1 MSELKNKE
9 ITEVLSEI
17 QKNIFP
23 LKTVKSILAGE
34 DLDESHLS
42 IINRNKLNIKKF
54 LEELKT
60 VEYSV
65 IENEE
70 VDLFPEQSYREGELK
85 THYYRHENVFLFYI
99 EDYNMISTIKIK
111 YDENTTIVLDGV
123 GIFFHIKHKDNLN
136 NLYASD
142 SSIVVQSDGV
152 IRKINKHGLK
162 TIVSKK
168 ECLDSANAI
177 QSFLNKKEYSWVK
190 FPIKQER
197 KGVASESFV
206 LTGNK
211 SLKKIVVYEY
221 ENEELYQKLCDHN
234 TMFYSLEAGVYIN
247 KHLEMTDFFEKL
259 KLNEKLEMNKKW
271 TDPKQIEIFKKV
283 FSTYLNLYDFRIR
296 NETYFIIGKKG
307 IFEEFELNMEN
318 IKESLELELRV

>member
-9 ITEVLSEI
+9 IKGVLSEI
-17 QKNIFP
+17 QQNIFP
-23 LKTVKSILAGE
+23 LKIVKSILAGKSLE
-34 DLDESHLS
+34 ESHFS
-42 IINRNKLNIKKF
+42 IINKNKLNLKKL
-54 LEELKT
+54 LEKLKT
-60 VEYSV
+60 VKYPV
-65 IENEE
+65 TENEE
-70 VDLFPEQSYREGELK
+70 IDLFPEQSFRTGELK

-99 EDYNMISTIKIK
+99 KDYNMISTIKIK

-123 GIFFHIKHKDNLN
+123 GLFFHIKHKGNFY

-142 SSIVVQSDGV
+142 SSIVVQSNGV
-152 IRKINKHGLK
+152 IRKINKHGLR
-162 TIVSKK
+162 TIINKK
-168 ECLDSANAI
+168 ECLDSANSI
-177 QSFLNKKEYSWVK
+177 QYLLNRKEYSWVK

-197 KGVASESFV
+197 VGVASESFV

-221 ENEELYQKLCDHN
+221 ENEGLYEKMCNHN
-234 TMFYSLEAGVYIN
+234 TTFYSLEAGVYIN
-247 KHLEMTDFFEKL
+247 KHLEMTDYFERL
-259 KLNEKLEMNKKW
+259 KLNEKLKMNKKW

-283 FSTYLNLYDFRIR
+283 FSTYLNLYDFRLK

-307 IFEEFELNMEN
+307 IFKEFELNLEN

>member
-9 ITEVLSEI
+9 ITEVLSEL

-23 LKTVKSILAGE
+23 LKTVKSIFAGG
-34 DLDESHLS
+34 DLEKSHLS
-42 IINRNKLNIKKF
+42 IINRDKLNIKKL

-65 IENEE
+65 TENEE
-70 VDLFPEQSYREGELK
+70 VDLFPEQSYRKGELK

-123 GIFFHIKHKDNLN
+123 GIFFHIKHKGNFN
-136 NLYASD
+136 HLYASD
-142 SSIVVQSDGV
+142 SSIVVQSNGV

-168 ECLDSANAI
+168 ECIDSANSI
-177 QSFLNKKEYSWVK
+177 QSLLNKNEYSWIK
-190 FPIKQER
+190 FPIKQDRE
-197 KGVASESFV
+197 GVASESFV

-211 SLKKIVVYEY
+211 SLKKVVVYEY
-221 ENEELYQKLCDHN
+221 ENEELYKKLCDHN

-247 KHLEMTDFFEKL
+247 KYLEMTDFFEKL

-271 TDPKQIEIFKKV
+271 TDPNQIEIFKKV

-307 IFEEFELNMEN
+307 IFKEFELNMEN

>member
-9 ITEVLSEI
+9 IIDILIEI
-17 QKNIFP
+17 KKNIFP
-23 LKTVKSILAGE
+23 LKTVKSVLAGE
-34 DLDESHLS
+34 DLKESHFS
-42 IINRNKLNIKKF
+42 IINKNKLNLKKL

-60 VEYSV
+60 VKYSV
-65 IENEE
+65 TENEE
-70 VDLFPEQSYREGELK
+70 IDFFPEQSFRKGELK
-85 THYYRHENVFLFYI
+85 THYYRHEDVFLFYI

-123 GIFFHIKHKDNLN
+123 GLFFHMKHKGDFNH
-136 NLYASD
+136 LYASD
-142 SSIVVQSDGV
+142 SSIVLQSNGV
-152 IRKINKHGLK
+152 VRKINKHGLR
-162 TIVSKK
+162 TIVNKK
-168 ECLDSANAI
+168 ECIDSANSI
-177 QSFLNKKEYSWVK
+177 QSLLNKNEYSWVK
-190 FPIKQER
+190 FPIEQER
-197 KGVASESFV
+197 EGVASESFV

-221 ENEELYQKLCDHN
+221 ENEELYKKLCDNN

-259 KLNEKLEMNKKW
+259 KLNEKLAMNKKW

-307 IFEEFELNMEN
+307 IFKEFELNMES